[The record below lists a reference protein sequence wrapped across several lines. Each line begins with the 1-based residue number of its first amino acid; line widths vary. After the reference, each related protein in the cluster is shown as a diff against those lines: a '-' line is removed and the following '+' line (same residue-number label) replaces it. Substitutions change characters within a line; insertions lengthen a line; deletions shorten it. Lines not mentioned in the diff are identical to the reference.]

1 MTLFEVL
8 LKVYIISFSALFVF
22 GSLMYFV
29 NWWLNKKYNFWIL
42 LLTVSIV
49 LSTILGI
56 VIWGS
61 MQ

>member
-8 LKVYIISFSALFVF
+8 LKVYIISFSTLFVL
-22 GSLMYFV
+22 GSLMYLV
-29 NWWLNKKYNFWIL
+29 NWWLNKEYNFWIL

-61 MQ
+61 ML